1 MKNISIGILFT
12 FLLTTVGCQMN
23 ESPDPTEPIVEPR
36 FAILV
41 ESDTIRTGSY
51 LGLNVSEK
59 SETIYSNI
67 QSLRVPEKIS
77 YVNVVSNNTSD
88 VTQLRNRIPLYQSI
102 LLDQK
107 AGTDSGVQI
116 TIEEGKVKNIFL
128 NSGKKLTQ
136 WPEKSDAKSSVRVG
150 DEAGE
155 LYQKMINIYNK
166 GIYANKFERITLTTK
181 DMSTGFDS
189 VMTQSP
195 QWYFSYSTGQ
205 DQWEMVQLHLKNGK
219 VDYMVVNRFK
229 Y

>member
-1 MKNISIGILFT
+1 MKNISIGILFA
-12 FLLTTVGCQMN
+12 FLLTTVGCQMD

-41 ESDTIRTGSY
+41 ESDTINSGSY
-51 LGLNVSEK
+51 LGLHVTEK
-59 SETIYSNI
+59 AESIYTNI

-77 YVNVVSNNTSD
+77 YVNIVSNISTD
-88 VTQLRNRIPLYQSI
+88 ITQLRNRIPLYQSV

-107 AGTDSGVQI
+107 VGTDSGVQI
-116 TIEEGKVKNIFL
+116 TIEEGKVKSIYL

-136 WPEKSDAKSSVRVG
+136 WPEKSDSQSSVRVG
-150 DEAGE
+150 DQAIE
-155 LYQKMINIYNK
+155 LYQKLVNIHNK
-166 GIYANKFERITLTTK
+166 GTYSNKFERISLFTK

-189 VMTQSP
+189 VMAQSP

-205 DQWEMVQLHLKNGK
+205 DLWEMVQVHLKDGK
-219 VDYMVVNRFK
+219 VDYIVVNRFK

>member
-116 TIEEGKVKNIFL
+116 TIEEGKVKSIFL

-189 VMTQSP
+189 VMTRSP
-195 QWYFSYSTGQ
+195 QWYFSYSTSQ